1 MIEVEG
7 KFDVPAGFDLP
18 ASRPADG
25 SAAAVVLANLQQ
37 HIGRLQAHDPLARA
51 DAPDAVHQMRVATRR
66 LRSALATFRPVVD
79 RRVTDPLR
87 EELQWLGEVLG
98 GARDAEVIRD
108 HLTAMVQAEPDDLVL
123 GPVQQRITIEMGSRH
138 RAAHDHVVAELD
150 GQRYRDLLD
159 TLDRLLAEP
168 PFVEAAA
175 GDADDVLLPLVA
187 RTWKRVK
194 RLHRAAAAE
203 PDPARRDPLLHEIR
217 KAAKRARY
225 AGEALVPTHGAPAKT
240 WAEAM
245 EAIQETLGA
254 HQDTVVIRQ
263 TIREIAVAAHLAG
276 ENGFTYG
283 RLHALEQARAE
294 ATALDYEPEYD
305 RASRTKLH
313 RWLHR

>member
-7 KFDVPAGFDLP
+7 RDEVPAGFDLP

-25 SAAAVVLANLQQ
+25 SAAAVVLAHLEQ
-37 HIGRLQAHDPLARA
+37 HIGRLQARDPLVRA

-87 EELQWLGEVLG
+87 EELKWLGEVLG
-98 GARDAEVIRD
+98 AARDAEVIRD

-123 GPVQQRITIEMGSRH
+123 GLVQQRITIEMGSRH

-175 GDADDVLLPLVA
+175 RDADDVLLPLVA
-187 RTWKRVK
+187 ATWKRVK

-203 PDPARRDPLLHEIR
+203 PDPARRDPLLHDIR

-240 WAEAM
+240 WAQAM
-245 EAIQETLGA
+245 ESIQETLGA

-276 ENGFTYG
+276 ENAFTYG
-283 RLHALEQARAE
+283 RLHALEQARAD
-294 ATALDYEPEYD
+294 ATALDYQPDYD